1 MKDLCR
7 ESIAGDNGTRASRPP
22 PAKVT
27 VSAPLQTDRRAVQT
41 VLTLQRSVGNA
52 AVARLLADDGPHA
65 PPWRPPGVRSAGLG
79 HDFQSLD
86 GEQPAAVEE
95 GTLDQQVGAQQSDA
109 AAVGAAAQRAPVP
122 TVAAGPTVG
131 FTTTVRGPS
140 TPAAMARDRIP
151 PNVDFPVAVTI
162 AGWSLP
168 MSPVVIAVAGSGGA
182 NGTAT
187 VDGAAS
193 ALVIA
198 GGTVTLRGIAQTTPG
213 NAGKL
218 RLTASL
224 GGRELASSNVFSVA
238 AIPQDMVLTSMTPL
252 TGARRGFIVTQTWS
266 SDSGSVADLDEV
278 QVSELVQ
285 YISSIGCFSGLGV
298 ANSGYVGAAG
308 GTLTDTHSTPV
319 AALSSSGSR
328 VASQTEMFLDRRTG
342 VIDIPMRNSGFA
354 ISRLV
359 VHLPDIRMITTSKV
373 GAAGTAKGVAS
384 AAGAGS
390 FTLSQPY

>member
-1 MKDLCR
+1 
-7 ESIAGDNGTRASRPP
+7 
-22 PAKVT
+22 
-27 VSAPLQTDRRAVQT
+27 
-41 VLTLQRSVGNA
+41 
-52 AVARLLADDGPHA
+52 
-65 PPWRPPGVRSAGLG
+65 
-79 HDFQSLD
+79 
-86 GEQPAAVEE
+86 
-95 GTLDQQVGAQQSDA
+95 
-109 AAVGAAAQRAPVP
+109 
-122 TVAAGPTVG
+122 
-131 FTTTVRGPS
+131 
-140 TPAAMARDRIP
+140 
-151 PNVDFPVAVTI
+151 
-162 AGWSLP
+162 

-298 ANSGYVGAAG
+298 ANS
-308 GTLTDTHSTPV
+308 
-319 AALSSSGSR
+319 
-328 VASQTEMFLDRRTG
+328 
-342 VIDIPMRNSGFA
+342 
-354 ISRLV
+354 
-359 VHLPDIRMITTSKV
+359 
-373 GAAGTAKGVAS
+373 
-384 AAGAGS
+384 
-390 FTLSQPY
+390 